1 MKRKDLF
8 REGFKSVFQFTFT
21 KADEISEAIKE
32 VWQEE
37 TDPKPQR
44 NTKPK
49 KETLPKGSNPTP
61 SRKNPKPTVVRRR
74 KTRMFQTLS
83 LPPGASSEFFSLCTG
98 CNECIFACPY
108 AVLFPVTAE
117 NQNQSFPHFD
127 PNAKACH
134 LCTDWPCISACPEE
148 ALVPYE
154 MSETTPKFGKAKLLK
169 EFCINEKTGEPTCN
183 ACFVTCPIEKTV
195 KFKGNLPV
203 FSQSSCTG
211 CGLCVE
217 TCPSFPKAIQ
227 IKLIKN

>member
-8 REGFKSVFQFTFT
+8 REGFKSVFQFTFN

-32 VWQEE
+32 VWEEE
-37 TDPKPQR
+37 TDP
-44 NTKPK
+44 NPK
-49 KETLPKGSNPTP
+49 KQPKGKQTLNSKH
-61 SRKNPKPTVVRRR
+61 SKQKENPKPTPVRKL

-83 LPPGASSEFFSLCTG
+83 LPPGASSDFFSLCTG
-98 CNECIFACPY
+98 CNECIFSCPY
-108 AVLFPVTAE
+108 AVLFPVTATDS
-117 NQNQSFPHFD
+117 QNSFPHFD

-134 LCTDWPCISACPEE
+134 LCSDWPCINACPEE
-148 ALVPYE
+148 ALIPYE
-154 MSETTPKFGKAKLLK
+154 MSDNTPNFGKAKLLK
-169 EFCINEKTGEPTCN
+169 DFCINQKTGETTCN

-203 FSQSSCTG
+203 FSQSNCTG

-227 IKLIKN
+227 IKLIQN

>member
-37 TDPKPQR
+37 TDQI
-44 NTKPK
+44 PK
-49 KETLPKGSNPTP
+49 KTSKS
-61 SRKNPKPTVVRRR
+61 NPKPIKKKTKQKSESTLVRKR
-74 KTRMFQTLS
+74 KTKMFQTLS
-83 LPPGASSEFFSLCTG
+83 LPPGATKDFFSLCTG

-108 AVLFPVTAE
+108 AVLFPVTATDSE
-117 NQNQSFPHFD
+117 KTYPHFD

-134 LCTDWPCISACPEE
+134 LCSDWPCIAACPEN
-148 ALVPYE
+148 ALLPYE
-154 MSETTPKFGKAKLLK
+154 VSETTPKFGKAKLLK
-169 EFCINEKTGEPTCN
+169 EFCINEKTGESTCN
-183 ACFVTCPIEKTV
+183 ACFVTCPIAKTV

-203 FSQSSCTG
+203 FAQSSCTG

-227 IKLIKN
+227 IKLFKSE

>member
-21 KADEISEAIKE
+21 KAEEISEAIKE
-32 VWQEE
+32 VWEEE
-37 TDPKPQR
+37 TGPNPKQ
-44 NTKPK
+44 KQIS
-49 KETLPKGSNPTP
+49 KETKAQ
-61 SRKNPKPTVVRRR
+61 KKPKPTSVRKR
-74 KTRMFQTLS
+74 KTKMFQTLS
-83 LPPGASSEFFSLCTG
+83 LPPGASSDFFSLCTG

-108 AVLFPVTAE
+108 AVLFPVTATDSDK
-117 NQNQSFPHFD
+117 SFPHFD

-134 LCTDWPCISACPEE
+134 LCTDWPCITSCPEE
-148 ALVPYE
+148 ALIPYE
-154 MSETTPKFGKAKLLK
+154 VSETTPKFGKAKLIK
-169 EFCINEKTGEPTCN
+169 DFCINEKTGESTCN

-203 FSQSSCTG
+203 FSQTNCTG

-227 IKLIKN
+227 IKLIQK

>member
-21 KADEISEAIKE
+21 KAEEISEAIKE

-37 TDPKPQR
+37 TDP
-44 NTKPK
+44 NLKPK
-49 KETLPKGSNPTP
+49 RKKKPSPASKQSKEKPTP
-61 SRKNPKPTVVRRR
+61 VRKR
-74 KTRMFQTLS
+74 KTKMFQTLS
-83 LPPGASSEFFSLCTG
+83 LPPGAANDFFSLCTG

-108 AVLFPVTAE
+108 AVLFPVTVNNGE
-117 NQNQSFPHFD
+117 KNYPHFD

-134 LCTDWPCISACPEE
+134 LCSDWPCINACPEQ
-148 ALVPYE
+148 ALLPYE
-154 MSETTPKFGKAKLLK
+154 VSENTPKFGKAKLIK
-169 EFCINEKTGEPTCN
+169 EFCINEKTGESTCN

-203 FSQSSCTG
+203 FSGTTCTG

-227 IKLIKN
+227 IKLIK